1 MSEGLA
7 VLGSRIT
14 GEYFTIP
21 SNFCQTWNFRFPRC
35 LASLISKPET
45 SGS

>member
-21 SNFCQTWNFRFPRC
+21 SSFRKMCNFRLPRC
-35 LASLISKPET
+35 LATLISTPET